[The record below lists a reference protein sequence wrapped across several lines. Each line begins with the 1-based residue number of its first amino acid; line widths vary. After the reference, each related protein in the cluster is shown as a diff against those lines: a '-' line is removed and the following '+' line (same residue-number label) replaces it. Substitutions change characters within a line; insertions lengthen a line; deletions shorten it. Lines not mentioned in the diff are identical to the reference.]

1 MKQDLGSGQ
10 NKKTSHLKRG
20 HATVIGMPIT
30 YDEKS
35 KVYKFQENSL
45 VSASNQ
51 AKHKRHTCDKIGIAD
66 QQVNPG
72 GANLVIPTLNLFISI

>member
-1 MKQDLGSGQ
+1 MNHDLESEQ
-10 NKKTSHLKRG
+10 NKKTSHFKRG

-51 AKHKRHTCDKIGIAD
+51 AKHKRHTCDKFSLD
-66 QQVNPG
+66 NQSHSPG
-72 GANLVIPTLNLFISI
+72 SDTLAAPT